1 MTGAPRAESW
11 PDGVRPAPGEA
22 VDLGAPVLPPEL
34 EAEVVSALT
43 DAVLAQSAPE
53 ELEVF
58 RARRAELVACP
69 GTVPRPERDTALG
82 SGAEVVVLLAPY
94 VVAAATAAV
103 RFLGKL
109 VAGATEE
116 EVQPMLRTWVR
127 RLLHREPADDTGA
140 PVPAATLRRVHDTAS
155 TVCRQMGLED
165 DDALL
170 IADALVGRLSLTG
183 T

>member
-1 MTGAPRAESW
+1 MTGETI
-11 PDGVRPAPGEA
+11 
-22 VDLGAPVLPPEL
+22 DLGAPVLPAEL

-43 DAVLAQSAPE
+43 DAVLAASAPE

-58 RARRAELVACP
+58 RARRTELVAGR

-82 SGAEVVVLLAPY
+82 SGAEVVVLLTPY

-109 VAGATEE
+109 LAGAAEE

-127 RLLHREPADDTGA
+127 RLLHRDPADETVA
-140 PVPAATLRRVHDTAS
+140 PVPAATLRRVHETAS
-155 TVCRQMGLED
+155 TVCRQMGLQD

-170 IADALVGRLSLTG
+170 IADALVGRLSLAAST
-183 T
+183 